1 MGPDI
6 LSLIPAIVPGTLV
19 AITAFVLAGI
29 FMQRARTAAML
40 VMIAG
45 LLTLLQNG
53 WIIFNQTVL
62 LEWMFDD
69 VISSDTYSLIATAAY
84 NLFYLVIS
92 ALLLFAAFAGRQSL
106 NAPRSTAPQVEPRPE
121 GNLPAHRGGL
131 VLTFGLLG
139 VLLFAPLGI
148 VAWILGNKDL
158 HAMGSGNM
166 DPSGEGMTTAG
177 KVLGIISTVLMVVG
191 LLVAMAVISII
202 AANFRGF

>member
-6 LSLIPAIVPGTLV
+6 LSLIPAIAPGTLV

-69 VISSDTYSLIATAAY
+69 VISSDTYSLIATAAAPHRS
-84 NLFYLVIS
+84 NPVPKVIS
-92 ALLLFAAFAGRQSL
+92 RPIEAG
-106 NAPRSTAPQVEPRPE
+106 
-121 GNLPAHRGGL
+121 
-131 VLTFGLLG
+131 
-139 VLLFAPLGI
+139 
-148 VAWILGNKDL
+148 WC
-158 HAMGSGNM
+158 
-166 DPSGEGMTTAG
+166 
-177 KVLGIISTVLMVVG
+177 
-191 LLVAMAVISII
+191 
-202 AANFRGF
+202 

>member
-1 MGPDI
+1 MGPN
-6 LSLIPAIVPGTLV
+6 LLALIPAIAPGTLV

-53 WIIFNQTVL
+53 WIIFNQLVL

-69 VISSDTYSLIATAAY
+69 VISSDTYSIIATAAY
-84 NLFYLVIS
+84 NLFYLAIS
-92 ALLLFAAFAGRQSL
+92 GLLLFAAFAGRKAVS
-106 NAPRSTAPQVEPRPE
+106 APPRSQEAPTP
-121 GNLPAHRGGL
+121 GSNLPAHRGGQ

-139 VLLFAPLGI
+139 ILLFAPLGV
-148 VAWILGNKDL
+148 VAWILGSKDL
-158 HAMGSGNM
+158 KSMAGGNM

-177 KVLGIISTVLMVVG
+177 KVLGIIATVLMVIG
-191 LLVAMAVISII
+191 LLVAIVVIGII
-202 AANFRGF
+202 AANFRAF

>member
-1 MGPDI
+1 MGPDL
-6 LSLIPAIVPGTLV
+6 LSLIPAIAPGTLV

-53 WIIFNQTVL
+53 WIIFNQLVL

-69 VISSDTYSLIATAAY
+69 VISSDTYSIIATAAY
-84 NLFYLVIS
+84 NLFYLAIS
-92 ALLLFAAFAGRQSL
+92 GLLLFAAFAGRKAVS
-106 NAPRSTAPQVEPRPE
+106 APPSPQVESTPVS
-121 GNLPAHRGGL
+121 NLPPHRGGL

-139 VLLFAPLGI
+139 ILLFAPLGI
-148 VAWILGNKDL
+148 VAWILGSKDL
-158 HAMGSGNM
+158 NAMASGNM

-177 KVLGIISTVLMVVG
+177 KVLGIIATVLMVIG
-191 LLVAMAVISII
+191 LLVATAVLAVI
-202 AANFRGF
+202 AANFRVF

>member
-6 LSLIPAIVPGTLV
+6 LSLIPAIAPGTLV
-19 AITAFVLAGI
+19 AIIAFVLAGI

-92 ALLLFAAFAGRQSL
+92 ALLLFAAFAGRQSPK
-106 NAPRSTAPQVEPRPE
+106 APASAPPQVEF
-121 GNLPAHRGGL
+121 AHRGGL

-177 KVLGIISTVLMVVG
+177 KVLGIIATVLMVVG
-191 LLVAMAVISII
+191 LLVATVVIGLVI
-202 AANFRGF
+202 ANIRAF

>member
-6 LSLIPAIVPGTLV
+6 LSLIPAIAPGTLV

-106 NAPRSTAPQVEPRPE
+106 NAPRSTRPE

>member
-6 LSLIPAIVPGTLV
+6 LSLIPAIAPGTLV

-40 VMIAG
+40 VLIAG

-106 NAPRSTAPQVEPRPE
+106 STRASAVPQVQPSPE

-139 VLLFAPLGI
+139 ILLFAPLGI
-148 VAWILGNKDL
+148 VAWILGSKDL
-158 HAMGSGNM
+158 NAMGSGNM
-166 DPSGEGMTTAG
+166 DSSGEGMTTAG
-177 KVLGIISTVLMVVG
+177 KVLGIIATVLMVIG
-191 LLVAMAVISII
+191 LLVATAVLAVI
-202 AANFRGF
+202 AANFRAF

>member
-1 MGPDI
+1 MGPDL
-6 LSLIPAIVPGTLV
+6 LSLIPAIAPGTLV

-53 WIIFNQTVL
+53 WIIFNQLVL

-69 VISSDTYSLIATAAY
+69 VISSDTYSIIATAAY
-84 NLFYLVIS
+84 NLFYLAIS
-92 ALLLFAAFAGRQSL
+92 GLLLFAAFAGRKAVNTPAS
-106 NAPRSTAPQVEPRPE
+106 AAPQVEPRPE

-139 VLLFAPLGI
+139 ILLFAPLGI
-148 VAWILGNKDL
+148 VAWILGSKDL
-158 HAMGSGNM
+158 NAMASGNM

-177 KVLGIISTVLMVVG
+177 KVLGIITTVLMVIG
-191 LLVAMAVISII
+191 LLVATAVLAVI
-202 AANFRGF
+202 AANFRVF

>member
-1 MGPDI
+1 MGPDL
-6 LSLIPAIVPGTLV
+6 LSLIPAIAPGTLV

-53 WIIFNQTVL
+53 WIIFNQLVL

-69 VISSDTYSLIATAAY
+69 VISSDTYSIIATAAY
-84 NLFYLVIS
+84 NLFYLAIS
-92 ALLLFAAFAGRQSL
+92 GLLLFAAFAGRKAGNTPAS
-106 NAPRSTAPQVEPRPE
+106 AAAQVEPRAE

-139 VLLFAPLGI
+139 ILLFAPLGI
-148 VAWILGNKDL
+148 VAWILGSKDL
-158 HAMGSGNM
+158 NAMGSGNM
-166 DPSGEGMTTAG
+166 DSSGEGMTTAG
-177 KVLGIISTVLMVVG
+177 KVLGIIATVLMVIG
-191 LLVAMAVISII
+191 LLVATAVLAVI
-202 AANFRGF
+202 AANFRAF

>member
-1 MGPDI
+1 MGPDL
-6 LSLIPAIVPGTLV
+6 LSLIPAIAPGTLV

-53 WIIFNQTVL
+53 WIIFNQLVL

-69 VISSDTYSLIATAAY
+69 VISSDTYSIIATAAY
-84 NLFYLVIS
+84 NLFYLAIS
-92 ALLLFAAFAGRQSL
+92 GLLLFAAFVGRKAGNTPAS
-106 NAPRSTAPQVEPRPE
+106 AAAQVEPRAE

-139 VLLFAPLGI
+139 ILLFAPLGI
-148 VAWILGNKDL
+148 VAWILGSKDL
-158 HAMGSGNM
+158 NAMGSGNM
-166 DPSGEGMTTAG
+166 DSSGEGMTTAG
-177 KVLGIISTVLMVVG
+177 KVLGIIATVLMVIG
-191 LLVAMAVISII
+191 LLVATAVLAVI
-202 AANFRGF
+202 AANFRAF